1 MSNQK
6 WEYLVKK
13 YKEDNLEEE
22 LNKLG
27 KIGWELISVE
37 SEHTKYICVFKK
49 SIPIKVKSK
58 TELEKEKMEKS
69 LELGKRVLND
79 LGIET
84 ENE

>member
-27 KIGWELISVE
+27 KIGWELISIQNE
-37 SEHTKYICVFKK
+37 QTKYICVFKRLLK
-49 SIPIKVKSK
+49 QVSTSKPKVDKAK
-58 TELEKEKMEKS
+58 Q
-69 LELGKRVLND
+69 GKD
-79 LGIET
+79 LIET
-84 ENE
+84 LLKDLKKAKKI